1 MAGSLE
7 RWKVVSIVE
16 TVLVV
21 DGDDTTRNALKLV
34 LELNGYRVVEAL
46 HGIEALQ
53 ILGEW
58 GEDIQLAV
66 CADELPDMTAGQ
78 WRGQVRFLGPEIP
91 TLVLS
96 ERDREDIADMPVGPC
111 YGGLPAKAPM
121 PARLLERIRA
131 VLDERFFAM
140 RARASAA

>member
-7 RWKVVSIVE
+7 RWKVVSVVE
-16 TVLVV
+16 TVLIV
-21 DGDDTTRNALKLV
+21 DNDDSTRDALKLV

-58 GEDIQLAV
+58 GDHIQVAI

-78 WRGQVRFLGPEIP
+78 WRGQMRFLGPDIP
-91 TLVLS
+91 SLILS
-96 ERDREDIADMPVGPC
+96 ERDREEIADMPVGIWC
-111 YGGLPAKAPM
+111 GGLPSKP
-121 PARLLERIRA
+121 PVPTRLMERIRA
-131 VLDERFFAM
+131 VLDERFFAT
-140 RARASAA
+140 RARATAA